1 MKKKKNMPWIENVSG
16 VKKKKVLLISLVN
29 NKREANMRDIWSGI
43 AFLSTSRKRNFL
55 RDKEKRKACMG

>member
-1 MKKKKNMPWIENVSG
+1 MPWIENVSR
-16 VKKKKVLLISLVN
+16 VKKKKKRVLLISLVN

-55 RDKEKRKACMG
+55 RDEEMRKACMG

>member
-1 MKKKKNMPWIENVSG
+1 MKKNHALDRECERGKKKKR
-16 VKKKKVLLISLVN
+16 VLLISLVN

-55 RDKEKRKACMG
+55 RDKEKRKACMS